1 VGLSKFAPA
10 RVLLPQHP
18 PLAGAIEPSRSR
30 RQSPSFLASTT
41 CGRPCTQPVP
51 WHPVC
56 LVLFVFPAAPT
67 NAEGKRLSSMP
78 GKEWTPVSSRLG
90 DLVMA
95 ARSRTTVGDLPTS
108 ATGIG
113 GPPAKEAVCTAAR
126 ATPPPLPA
134 TLPLTVSQASLPVA
148 VPPEGARKPGLIAWA
163 PVGIAAVVAAVLI
176 GSLALLIRRT
186 PADADP
192 EAAPEVALATGQP
205 QLPPSPP
212 TPLPQ
217 GERGEKGSL
226 SESPVKMEPASPALP
241 APPAP
246 DDPPPANPAAATPS
260 LPRRRILPRRARPSR
275 QPRLLPSI
283 TATAPAWT
291 SWTARRRRPRRR

>member
-1 VGLSKFAPA
+1 
-10 RVLLPQHP
+10 
-18 PLAGAIEPSRSR
+18 
-30 RQSPSFLASTT
+30 
-41 CGRPCTQPVP
+41 
-51 WHPVC
+51 
-56 LVLFVFPAAPT
+56 
-67 NAEGKRLSSMP
+67 
-78 GKEWTPVSSRLG
+78 
-90 DLVMA
+90 MA

-260 LPRRRILPRRARPSR
+260 LPPEENPPAPGQA
-275 QPRLLPSI
+275 QPAAAAAAVDHRYGTSVDFVDSPTEAAEKALKEKKLLFVLHVAGNFEKDCF
-283 TATAPAWT
+283 T
-291 SWTARRRRPRRR
+291 